1 MAALTPQSIDEN
13 QQLINTNQ
21 KFMFDNFDFTKDITP
36 SNVDVFFNDGNF
48 EFRTATNL
56 IAKLNNLS
64 QLYQGIFL
72 DMNVSMTDE
81 QRETLKK
88 ITDKCQS
95 RLNTLLR
102 NSSETLKEIDQY
114 KGTFINTSDNKLK
127 KSGPNNFFEYLTGF
141 SIPPG
146 TKIRNIVERKQPS
159 SVTGQCFGS
168 YNNVLP
174 EDKQLGQTNY
184 DSLTWSNG
192 SEMRCY
198 ICDVELNNE
207 NEKRNMQCEH
217 FFALTEAM
225 LFWRL
230 HSDTQLKPIAN
241 LDIINKMTVREY
253 GPVCRKCNCEPYKS
267 SLRIF
272 KFNESKG
279 GPVVILDEG
288 SLKRIAD
295 GGEDPPVLHHDGSV
309 HLNFDQ
315 RKSRLKKVFTPL
327 VNSININLA
336 GKNNEKILDILI
348 KDIFHIITKQLSKS

>member
-127 KSGPNNFFEYLTGF
+127 KVDQIISL
-141 SIPPG
+141 
-146 TKIRNIVERKQPS
+146 NI
-159 SVTGQCFGS
+159 
-168 YNNVLP
+168 
-174 EDKQLGQTNY
+174 
-184 DSLTWSNG
+184 
-192 SEMRCY
+192 
-198 ICDVELNNE
+198 
-207 NEKRNMQCEH
+207 
-217 FFALTEAM
+217 
-225 LFWRL
+225 
-230 HSDTQLKPIAN
+230 
-241 LDIINKMTVREY
+241 
-253 GPVCRKCNCEPYKS
+253 
-267 SLRIF
+267 
-272 KFNESKG
+272 
-279 GPVVILDEG
+279 
-288 SLKRIAD
+288 
-295 GGEDPPVLHHDGSV
+295 
-309 HLNFDQ
+309 
-315 RKSRLKKVFTPL
+315 
-327 VNSININLA
+327 
-336 GKNNEKILDILI
+336 
-348 KDIFHIITKQLSKS
+348 